1 MVCCWK
7 KGAKHMDHYIT
18 GATIK
23 RLREA
28 KRMTQAQ
35 LAEKLCVSDKTISK
49 WETAKGFPD
58 ISLLEP
64 LANILHVSLP
74 ELLSGEQVI
83 NTNRAANLLRSNLYV
98 CPICGNVLHSTGP
111 AVISC
116 CGLTLPPLEAEE
128 PDEAHAV
135 QCEVIEHEHYVTID
149 HPMTKGHYISFLA
162 CVTGDR
168 FNLVKLYP
176 EGNAQARFFIRGHG
190 MLYWYCNHHGLFRQ
204 RI

>member
-1 MVCCWK
+1 MVFCWK

-64 LANILHVSLP
+64 LANVLQVSLP

>member
-64 LANILHVSLP
+64 LANVLQVSLP

>member
-1 MVCCWK
+1 
-7 KGAKHMDHYIT
+7 MDHYIT

-64 LANILHVSLP
+64 LANVLQVSLP

-190 MLYWYCNHHGLFRQ
+190 MLCWYCNHHGLFRQ

>member
-1 MVCCWK
+1 
-7 KGAKHMDHYIT
+7 MDHYIT
-18 GATIK
+18 GAAIK

-28 KRMTQAQ
+28 KHLTQAQ
-35 LAEKLCVSDKTISK
+35 LADKLCVSDKAVSK
-49 WETAKGFPD
+49 WETGKGFPD

-64 LANILHVSLP
+64 LANVLQVSLP

-83 NTNRAANLLRSNLYV
+83 NTNRAANLLRSSLYV
-98 CPICGNVLHSTGP
+98 CPICGNVLHGTGT

-128 PDEAHAV
+128 PDAAHAA
-135 QCEVIEHEHYVTID
+135 QYEVIEHEHYVTVD
-149 HPMTKGHYISFLA
+149 HPMTKDHYISFLA

-168 FNLVKLYP
+168 FNFVKLYP

>member
-49 WETAKGFPD
+49 RETAKGFPD

-64 LANILHVSLP
+64 LANVLQVSLP

>member
-98 CPICGNVLHSTGP
+98 CPICGNVLHSTGS

-128 PDEAHAV
+128 PDEAHVV

-168 FNLVKLYP
+168 FNLAKLYP